1 MTKKI
6 FYTILG
12 AVVLLVLVA
21 LLWFW
26 FFHRTSTPAV
36 DNGSL
41 GSAQNRGNIGTG
53 NTGVGGNGQAPI
65 GSSAGTGAGTS
76 GSNTQIPIS
85 YSTDTGG
92 NTSAPESTYVPLV
105 TSGSDVTWLDGS
117 ISGSGS
123 KSFNPTAINALNQV
137 DISGTGT
144 FNSGGGGN
152 SNDSGLGA
160 GAIAC
165 TAGLL
170 TGAANIAISSALGS
184 LLAVTVN
191 APLQNAKDADTLMK
205 DFYSCIARTIARAI
219 LQKITANVVD
229 WINSG
234 FNGQPGYVQ
243 DFKQLFVQAADQ
255 AAGQFLQGSDFAFLC
270 SPFQQQVKIAVA
282 QSYAH
287 RTASASSGGTGSGG
301 NSCTLTQAVGNV
313 DKFINGD
320 FSQGGWNGL
329 LAFTT
334 TPTNNPYGAY
344 MYEQQA
350 LNSAQQQAVQTA
362 RDELLY
368 SGYKPVKNDRGEIII
383 PAATVAGIT
392 QKSLDT
398 PIDELNMA
406 KNFDEILSLL
416 ITQLVDRTIYNGL
429 SNLSGFGGYAN
440 NFSNSQNQQ
449 ASAVAQ
455 TLLTQL
461 QSAVQTAQQYGVAQ
475 QGSISDLQNAQGQL
489 VVLDSCWSTVA
500 SSTTLTAGQTVQ
512 AGNNAISAE
521 ASIQNLETR
530 IALYNANITHANSAI
545 VKVQE
550 LQTAALAATTLAQVQ
565 AVSTQF
571 SAAQSSGV
579 LITQTD
585 VVSAQ
590 QDRTTLQ
597 NEMNALNQTTA
608 TQLNQCYAFG
618 Q

>member
-6 FYTILG
+6 FFTILG
-12 AVVLLVLVA
+12 AVVLLALVA

-26 FFHRTSTPAV
+26 FFNRTSAPPV
-36 DNGSL
+36 DTGSL
-41 GSAQNRGNIGTG
+41 GSAQNRGNTGTG
-53 NTGVGGNGQAPI
+53 NTGLGGNGQTPI
-65 GSSAGTGAGTS
+65 GSSAGTGAGTP
-76 GSNTQIPIS
+76 GTNTQIPIS

-92 NTSAPESTYVPLV
+92 NTSAPDSTYVPLV

-144 FNSGGGGN
+144 FNSGGGGG
-152 SNDSGLGA
+152 SDSGLGA

-170 TGAANIAISSALGS
+170 TGAANAAISSALGS

-205 DFYSCIARTIARAI
+205 DFLSCVARTIARAV

-229 WINSG
+229 WVNSG
-234 FNGQPGYVQ
+234 FDGQPGFVQ
-243 DFKQLFVQAADQ
+243 DFKQLFVNAADQ

-270 SPFQQQVKIAVA
+270 SPFQQQVKIAIA

-287 RTASASSGGTGSGG
+287 RTASASNGGTGGG

-329 LAFTT
+329 LAYTT

-368 SGYKPVKNDRGEIII
+368 SGYKPVKNDKGQIII

-406 KNFDEILSLL
+406 KNFDEILSSL
-416 ITQLVDRTIYNGL
+416 ITQLVDRTIYQGL

-440 NFSNSQNQQ
+440 NFSNAQNQQ
-449 ASAVAQ
+449 ASAAAQ
-455 TLLTQL
+455 TLLTNL
-461 QSAVQTAQQYGVAQ
+461 QAAVQVAQQYGVAE
-475 QGSISDLQNAQGQL
+475 QGSISDLQNAQSQL
-489 VVLDSCWSTVA
+489 VTLDSCWSTVA

-512 AGNNAISAE
+512 AGNNAVSAE
-521 ASIQNLETR
+521 ASIQNLEVR
-530 IALYNANITHANSAI
+530 ITLYNANITRANSAI

-550 LQTAALAATTLAQVQ
+550 FQTSALAATTLAQVQ

-571 SAAQSSGV
+571 TAAQSSGV

-597 NEMNALNQTTA
+597 NEMNALNQTTS